1 MNDVKLVSFRVLKLK
16 FKKGEQIIQ
25 LFTELVPPKKL
36 GPLSLG
42 SGNFRKLTYVLL

>member
-1 MNDVKLVSFRVLKLK
+1 MNDIKLVSFKVLKLNS
-16 FKKGEQIIQ
+16 KKGNK
-25 LFTELVPPKKL
+25 LFSCSTELVPPKKL